1 MSKFWNETIK
11 NIEAYVPG
19 EQPRDKKYIK
29 LNTNENPYPPAPA
42 VIEAMKNAVN
52 EDLKLYPDPICIDFV
67 SAICDLYNVNENE
80 VFVGNGSDEVLA
92 FAFRAFFSRE
102 KKVMF
107 PDISYSFYPV
117 YCDLFDVNYEEVPL
131 DNEFNIP
138 LKKMNNNNGG
148 VILPNPNAPTSKYIE
163 VNKIKELLEDNKDN
177 VVIIDEAYIDFG
189 GESMVKYIHDYPNLL
204 VIQTLSKSRSL
215 AGIRGGF
222 AIGNSELI
230 EALNRVKNCFNS
242 YTLDRV
248 ALAGSTAAINDRT
261 YYLENCNKVIK
272 TREWAKKEL
281 EQLGFKV
288 MDSKANFLFVSHEI
302 LSGEYVYKTLKD
314 NGVLVRHFNK
324 PRIDDYLRITVGTD
338 EEMKC
343 LVNNLSK
350 IIKNN

>member
-1 MSKFWNETIK
+1 
-11 NIEAYVPG
+11 
-19 EQPRDKKYIK
+19 
-29 LNTNENPYPPAPA
+29 
-42 VIEAMKNAVN
+42 
-52 EDLKLYPDPICIDFV
+52 
-67 SAICDLYNVNENE
+67 
-80 VFVGNGSDEVLA
+80 
-92 FAFRAFFSRE
+92 
-102 KKVMF
+102 
-107 PDISYSFYPV
+107 
-117 YCDLFDVNYEEVPL
+117 
-131 DNEFNIP
+131 
-138 LKKMNNNNGG
+138 MNNNNGW

-163 VNKIKELLEDNKDN
+163 VNKLKELLEDNKDN

-288 MDSKANFLFVSHEI
+288 MDSKANFLFVSHKI